1 MDYSSISQYLL
12 PFLSGFGA
20 SFVFLAFTS
29 LFGHRISRAREASR
43 EHKKIPRLGGLAVG
57 IPLLLVIFANPVLE
71 RTPELWGL
79 VLGGVVAIAFGTLD
93 DLFPLP
99 WLIQLSVQ
107 IGLGILLFFSG
118 MRAWVVTNPFGDP
131 ILLSPASN
139 PWPSLVIGILFTV
152 LIINAMNWA
161 DGVDGLLPGISS
173 VAALAV
179 LFVSLRPE
187 VNQPAVAILALSF
200 LGCVLALLA
209 WNAPPARLLSGTA
222 GAYFLGFIIS
232 ALALYSGVKIAT
244 VLIALSV
251 PVLDALF
258 VIRERIRA
266 GESPFRGGDA
276 RHLHDRLRKVGWSD
290 RRIVVSYM
298 TVSIFSAGAALL
310 LPAAG
315 KFWFLLAFALA
326 FIFLLSKLD
335 QATQKRE
342 RMSYRQT

>member
-12 PFLSGFGA
+12 PFLIGFGV
-20 SFVFLAFTS
+20 SSVVLILVY
-29 LFGHRISRAREASR
+29 LFGQRISRVVEVHRKHKNISR
-43 EHKKIPRLGGLAVG
+43 FGGLAIG
-57 IPLLLVIFANPVLE
+57 IAFLLVVLSNPVLE

-79 VLGGVVAIAFGTLD
+79 VLGGVVAITFGTLD
-93 DLFPLP
+93 DLFPIP
-99 WLIQLSVQ
+99 WPTQLFVQ
-107 IGLGILLFFSG
+107 VGLGVLLFLSG
-118 MRAWVVTNPFGDP
+118 MQAWVVTNPFGDP

-187 VNQPAVAILALSF
+187 VNQPAVAILALSL
-200 LGCVLALLA
+200 LGCVLALLV

-244 VLIALSV
+244 VLLALSV

-276 RHLHDRLRKVGWSD
+276 RHLHDRLRSIGWSD

-298 TVSIFSAGAALL
+298 AVSILSAGAALL
-310 LPAAG
+310 LPTAG
-315 KFWFLLAFALA
+315 KFWFLLALA
-326 FIFLLSKLD
+326 FGFVFLISWLEQSLK
-335 QATQKRE
+335 KRE
-342 RMSYRQT
+342 TI